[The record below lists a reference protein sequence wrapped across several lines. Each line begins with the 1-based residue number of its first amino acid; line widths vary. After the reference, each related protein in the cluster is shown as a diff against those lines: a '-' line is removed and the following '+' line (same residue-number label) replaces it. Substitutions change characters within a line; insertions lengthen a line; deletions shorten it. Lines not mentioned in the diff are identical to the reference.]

1 MNKSSVLGVDENI
14 GGVLAY
20 CGPMPVVF
28 LAMKES
34 NEFIRFHSMQALFV
48 GIAGILFW
56 AVLNVVFMSL
66 LGMFGFVGS
75 ILQGIASTAIGLG
88 FMVLWILCIIK
99 AYQGERWKLPIV
111 GDLAE
116 KQLAK

>member
-1 MNKSSVLGVDENI
+1 MNKSSVFGVDENI

-20 CGPMPVVF
+20 CGPMSIIF
-28 LAMKES
+28 LVMKES
-34 NEFIRFHSMQALFV
+34 NEFVRFHSVQALFV
-48 GIAGILFW
+48 GVAGMVLW
-56 AVLNVVFMSL
+56 TVLNVFFMSL
-66 LGMFGFVGS
+66 LGTLGLIGS
-75 ILQGIASTAIGLG
+75 ILQGVVSSAIGLG
-88 FMVLWILCIIK
+88 LLVLWVICIIK